1 MVISKTPPTQG
12 LAGVKNLRTPSER
25 PSDGLPQGSSSV
37 SRCLHK
43 RCSRIKSAFA
53 SYQATRRHRLCMLVA
68 RSRSDGRAALVRG
81 CIGVGFALAASLT
94 YVPLCLH
101 VRNWHTRCRKMI
113 VNKRVLAITGTSS
126 AHGTQQEEHCRGSHA
141 VQYRAA
147 SRCSAVNCDI
157 RLTSGFCAH
166 LPAHRQGRCNH
177 STASL
182 HPRPLQVLTMS
193 AKHTTYFRTGLYNT
207 VQCRSRPLMS
217 ADDIPIRC

>member
-12 LAGVKNLRTPSER
+12 LAGVKNLRTPGER

-126 AHGTQQEEHCRGSHA
+126 AHGTQQEEHCRGSCINH
-141 VQYRAA
+141 
-147 SRCSAVNCDI
+147 SRLSAVRQRDGVCHHILYEPVGPSVLRSGRTI
-157 RLTSGFCAH
+157 RASVECTVCRLH
-166 LPAHRQGRCNH
+166 LAV
-177 STASL
+177 
-182 HPRPLQVLTMS
+182 HP
-193 AKHTTYFRTGLYNT
+193 
-207 VQCRSRPLMS
+207 S
-217 ADDIPIRC
+217 ADKSVEPGPIPGR